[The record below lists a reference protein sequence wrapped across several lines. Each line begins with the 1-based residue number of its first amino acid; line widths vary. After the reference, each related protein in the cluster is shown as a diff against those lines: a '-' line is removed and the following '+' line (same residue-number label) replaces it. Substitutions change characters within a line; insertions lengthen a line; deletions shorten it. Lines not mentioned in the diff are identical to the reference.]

1 MTLLPA
7 LGLALALAAAPTL
20 PSGLSDAPA
29 LVLERGA
36 VARHQIVAVGRD
48 AVVDGEALAGVTALD
63 GTARITGTVAGDVTV
78 LGGDAEL
85 AATAVVRGHVQVLG
99 GRLHAAPGARIEGRS
114 VAYPTFSRAW
124 LTLLEG
130 PSLGLAATS
139 PIVVGAKLGLM
150 AAWLLL
156 TIGLVAASGRG
167 LGAASAEV
175 RAAPGLCFATGLT
188 AVVALFLSALLLAAL
203 LPSAFALPLLALAVL
218 AALAAKLWGSVAV
231 FRAAGRA
238 LVGRRR
244 RRPMLDEACVGLAL
258 LGTLKFVPWLG
269 VVVWSTVTLVGVGAA
284 LRTRFGRER
293 EEWLSAELLA

>member
-1 MTLLPA
+1 MIPLAA
-7 LGLALALAAAPTL
+7 LGAALALAAAPA
-20 PSGLSDAPA
+20 PGSPDAPA

-48 AVVDGEALAGVTALD
+48 VVVDGEALAGVAALD
-63 GTARITGTVAGDVTV
+63 GTARISGVVTGDVTV

-85 AATAVVRGHVQVLG
+85 APTAVVRGHVQVLG
-99 GRLHAAPGARIEGRS
+99 GRLRAAPGARIEGRS

-139 PIVVGAKLGLM
+139 PLVVGAKLGLV

-156 TIGLVAASGRG
+156 TVALFASGGRG

-175 RAAPGLCFATGLT
+175 RDEPWLCFATGLA
-188 AVVALFLSALLLAAL
+188 AVLALFLSTLFVSAL
-203 LPSAFALPLLALAVL
+203 LPAAFALPLLALAVV
-218 AALAAKLWGSVAV
+218 AALVAKLWGTVAV
-231 FRAAGRA
+231 FHAAGRA

-244 RRPMLDEACVGLAL
+244 RWPTLNEACVGLAL
-258 LGTLKFVPWLG
+258 LGALKFVPWLG
-269 VVVWSTVTLVGVGAA
+269 VAAWSAVTLVGVGAA

-293 EEWLSAELLA
+293 EEWLPGELAV